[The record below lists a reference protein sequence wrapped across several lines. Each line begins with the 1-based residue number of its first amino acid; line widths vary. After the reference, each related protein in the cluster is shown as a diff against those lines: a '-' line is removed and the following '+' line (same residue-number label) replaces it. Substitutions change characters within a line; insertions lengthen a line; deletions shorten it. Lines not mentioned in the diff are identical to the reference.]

1 MIYTVPFHLFNT
13 KDPVLA
19 GCVTGGGL
27 GIMAGPQAAAFG
39 CVGFAAFSGLID
51 YFLQ

>member
-1 MIYTVPFHLFNT
+1 
-13 KDPVLA
+13 
-19 GCVTGGGL
+19 
-27 GIMAGPQAAAFG
+27 MAGPQAAAFG